1 MLSPC
6 ISVTYSILIARQN
19 TICAFPNMP
28 EDFTPLYLSFS
39 FPLAKI
45 WFSPQGIAHMAF
57 FLGMAQTQNVKPRR
71 TLWGTWAQKSFCPLF
86 LTGKTPASKTFP
98 ESKGQIQTVA
108 HKERAAKKSPEW
120 VNIQLLLLLS
130 HAPLFATPWTIAHKA
145 PPSKEFSR
153 QEYWSGC
160 YSLLQEIFA
169 T

>member
-6 ISVTYSILIARQN
+6 ISVTYSILLARQH

-71 TLWGTWAQKSFCPLF
+71 TLWGTWAQKSFCLPLVIGF
-86 LTGKTPASKTFP
+86 PDISDGKASAWNAGDP
-98 ESKGQIQTVA
+98 GSIPGSGSSPGEGNGNPLQHSCMENPMDRVSLKGYSPWV
-108 HKERAAKKSPEW
+108 HKESDTTER
-120 VNIQLLLLLS
+120 LHFHFL
-130 HAPLFATPWTIAHKA
+130 
-145 PPSKEFSR
+145 
-153 QEYWSGC
+153 
-160 YSLLQEIFA
+160 
-169 T
+169 